1 MLTSGWPY
9 GNAMNLEDLGVEPA
23 FKTVLNDSSPLV
35 FTSFCSLLPHW
46 KRLTCIT
53 NRIL

>member
-9 GNAMNLEDLGVEPA
+9 GNAMNLEELGVEPA

-35 FTSFCSLLPHW
+35 FTSFCSLLPQW